1 MTENKKKFDTPNVI
15 LISIAH
21 LINDTYS
28 AFLAPILPLLIGKL
42 GMSLFQAGILDTALK
57 IPALFNPFI
66 GVLADKIYV
75 RYFIILAPLATTLA
89 MSLIGLAPN
98 YIFLVVL
105 VFVAGVASAFFHVP
119 SPVMIKS
126 FSYGQVGKGMSYYML
141 GGEFARTLGPLVI
154 LGAVSLWG
162 LEGSYKL
169 IPFGFLA
176 SAIMYFR
183 LRKIKIV
190 REHRVKDNIGKKE
203 TLMQLIPFFIAL
215 TGFLFFRAAMKSAL
229 TIYLPTYLTNK
240 GYSLWVAGISLS
252 VLQLSG
258 AGGTFLAGTLSD
270 KLGRERILL
279 IVAIANPVFMWLLVN
294 LKGVLIIPVLII
306 SGFFMFASGPVL
318 LALVHDIDTRH
329 SSLVNGVYMT
339 LSFIAVS
346 LMTLIVGIAADKI
359 GMDKTYKL
367 TAFVST
373 GAIPFVFLML
383 RNKKRAHK
391 PSLLSTKD

>member
-1 MTENKKKFDTPNVI
+1 MKRPEKLMTENKKKFDTPNVI

-183 LRKIKIV
+183 LRKIKI
-190 REHRVKDNIGKKE
+190 EE
-203 TLMQLIPFFIAL
+203 
-215 TGFLFFRAAMKSAL
+215 S
-229 TIYLPTYLTNK
+229 
-240 GYSLWVAGISLS
+240 
-252 VLQLSG
+252 
-258 AGGTFLAGTLSD
+258 
-270 KLGRERILL
+270 
-279 IVAIANPVFMWLLVN
+279 IV
-294 LKGVLIIPVLII
+294 
-306 SGFFMFASGPVL
+306 
-318 LALVHDIDTRH
+318 
-329 SSLVNGVYMT
+329 
-339 LSFIAVS
+339 
-346 LMTLIVGIAADKI
+346 
-359 GMDKTYKL
+359 
-367 TAFVST
+367 
-373 GAIPFVFLML
+373 
-383 RNKKRAHK
+383 
-391 PSLLSTKD
+391 